1 MEQAEQRK
9 KQYAIRKINRLIK
22 ELEDIRDFK
31 LEEELRLSFFNL
43 YCCLDYWLSQ
53 TVYMSDVINPT
64 VKKRR
69 NANSD
74 DNDYKMTDDEEIA
87 VINTSPS

>member
-1 MEQAEQRK
+1 MEESEQRK

-22 ELEDIRDFK
+22 ELEDIRDNK

-43 YCCLDYWLSQ
+43 YCCLDHWLCQ
-53 TVYMSDVINPT
+53 TVYMSDVINPELR
-64 VKKRR
+64 KRK
-69 NANSD
+69 NVDSD
-74 DNDYKMTDDEEIA
+74 DNDYKMTDDEEIP